1 MYIRIFNE
9 MLKEEG
15 KLEAAEERFE
25 SSQNPWLYLAYAAS
39 LLTKEKFFLNEVAVS
54 DLILCMC
61 IFLGFSNNVIQM
73 AHLE

>member
-1 MYIRIFNE
+1 MYIRIVNE

-25 SSQNPWLYLAYAAS
+25 SSQHPWLYIAYAAS

-54 DLILCMC
+54 DLILCMS
-61 IFLGFSNNVIQM
+61 IFLGFSNNVIQDGPV
-73 AHLE
+73 